1 MQNIFFFFSLQ
12 FRFHLP
18 FYRQSSQVRSQVKT
32 KHITNVRLLMQLL
45 AVSFQRSVCMFTE
58 LTSLHLLQS
67 TSITNTGLERP
78 IYTLATVEEKRRER
92 KKKTSSASM
101 KIIGKKSSRSIASS
115 QQHYVCMLI
124 IISTLTKFPI
134 FSPNT
139 FAEQMPDLNCSPQMY
154 MYL

>member
-32 KHITNVRLLMQLL
+32 KHITNVRLLIQLL
-45 AVSFQRSVCMFTE
+45 AVSFQRSVCMFSE

-78 IYTLATVEEKRRER
+78 IYASYGGRRKKGK

-101 KIIGKKSSRSIASS
+101 KIIGKKSSRSIS
-115 QQHYVCMLI
+115 QLATALCLHVNNYI
-124 IISTLTKFPI
+124 NSHKISNFL
-134 FSPNT
+134 S
-139 FAEQMPDLNCSPQMY
+139 
-154 MYL
+154 

>member
-32 KHITNVRLLMQLL
+32 KHITNIRLLIQLL

-78 IYTLATVEEKRRER
+78 IYTLATVGE
-92 KKKTSSASM
+92 KKTSSASM
-101 KIIGKKSSRSIASS
+101 KIIGKKSSRSTASS

>member
-32 KHITNVRLLMQLL
+32 EHITNKTSADLVARSFLL
-45 AVSFQRSVCMFTE
+45 AQCVHVYRTCYSQ
-58 LTSLHLLQS
+58 LQS
-67 TSITNTGLERP
+67 LTQAQRGLSIRQLQWKKKEG
-78 IYTLATVEEKRRER
+78 RR
-92 KKKTSSASM
+92 KKTSSASM

-139 FAEQMPDLNCSPQMY
+139 FAEQMPDLNCGPQMY

>member
-32 KHITNVRLLMQLL
+32 KHITNVRLLIQLL
-45 AVSFQRSVCMFTE
+45 AVSFQP
-58 LTSLHLLQS
+58 LHLLQS

-78 IYTLATVEEKRRER
+78 IYASYGGRRKKGGE
-92 KKKTSSASM
+92 KKTSSASM

>member
-32 KHITNVRLLMQLL
+32 KHITNVRLLIQLL
-45 AVSFQRSVCMFTE
+45 AVSFQRSVCMFTK

-67 TSITNTGLERP
+67 TSITNTGLESP
-78 IYTLATVEEKRRER
+78 IYASYGGRRKKGE

>member
-1 MQNIFFFFSLQ
+1 MQNIFFLLFSSISISFTFLSAVQ
-12 FRFHLP
+12 LGP
-18 FYRQSSQVRSQVKT
+18 FTSQKIT
-32 KHITNVRLLMQLL
+32 HNKHTLL

-78 IYTLATVEEKRRER
+78 IYASYGGRRKKE

>member
-32 KHITNVRLLMQLL
+32 KHITNVRLLIQLL

-78 IYTLATVEEKRRER
+78 IYASYGGRRKKGGEKKNVFCINENYWEKILSLYSQLATALCLHVNNYIN
-92 KKKTSSASM
+92 SH
-101 KIIGKKSSRSIASS
+101 KISNFLS
-115 QQHYVCMLI
+115 
-124 IISTLTKFPI
+124 
-134 FSPNT
+134 
-139 FAEQMPDLNCSPQMY
+139 
-154 MYL
+154 

>member
-32 KHITNVRLLMQLL
+32 KHITNVRLLIQLL

-78 IYTLATVEEKRRER
+78 IYTLATVEEKRRGR
-92 KKKTSSASM
+92 KKNVFCINENYWE
-101 KIIGKKSSRSIASS
+101 KILSLYS
-115 QQHYVCMLI
+115 QLATALCLHVNNYI
-124 IISTLTKFPI
+124 NSHKISNFL
-134 FSPNT
+134 S
-139 FAEQMPDLNCSPQMY
+139 
-154 MYL
+154 

>member
-1 MQNIFFFFSLQ
+1 
-12 FRFHLP
+12 
-18 FYRQSSQVRSQVKT
+18 
-32 KHITNVRLLMQLL
+32 
-45 AVSFQRSVCMFTE
+45 MFTE

-78 IYTLATVEEKRRER
+78 IYASYGGRRKKGE

-154 MYL
+154 ICICEYDNWFSFQGINKKRIKQPDQPAYTCCIHVCCRYHLSSNLLTKISEYEEI

>member
-32 KHITNVRLLMQLL
+32 KHITNVRLLIQLL

-78 IYTLATVEEKRRER
+78 IYTLATVEEERRGR
-92 KKKTSSASM
+92 KKKVFCINENYWE
-101 KIIGKKSSRSIASS
+101 KILSLYIQLATALCLHVNNYINSHK
-115 QQHYVCMLI
+115 
-124 IISTLTKFPI
+124 ISNFL
-134 FSPNT
+134 S
-139 FAEQMPDLNCSPQMY
+139 
-154 MYL
+154 

>member
-32 KHITNVRLLMQLL
+32 KHITNVRLLIQFPSSVVCACLQNLL
-45 AVSFQRSVCMFTE
+45 PYICYSQ
-58 LTSLHLLQS
+58 LQS
-67 TSITNTGLERP
+67 LTQAQRGL
-78 IYTLATVEEKRRER
+78 YTLATVEEERRGR

-101 KIIGKKSSRSIASS
+101 KIIGKKSFRSIASS

>member
-32 KHITNVRLLMQLL
+32 KHITNVRLLIQLL

-78 IYTLATVEEKRRER
+78 IYASYTGRRKKEKKKNVFCINENYWEKILSLYSQLATALCLHVNNYIN
-92 KKKTSSASM
+92 SH
-101 KIIGKKSSRSIASS
+101 KISN
-115 QQHYVCMLI
+115 
-124 IISTLTKFPI
+124 FP
-134 FSPNT
+134 S
-139 FAEQMPDLNCSPQMY
+139 
-154 MYL
+154 

>member
-32 KHITNVRLLMQLL
+32 KHITKHTSADLVARSFLL
-45 AVSFQRSVCMFTE
+45 AQCVHA
-58 LTSLHLLQS
+58 SLHLLQS

-78 IYTLATVEEKRRER
+78 IYASYGGRRKKGGE
-92 KKKTSSASM
+92 KKTSSASM